1 MSAAAVA
8 AMALVAAAGPVAG
21 SVPCGP
27 GGTDGPVWTVTAG
40 AVGSVSGVV
49 GAGSVAGVVTAGS
62 VGGVVTG
69 GSVGGVV
76 GCGSVCGV
84 VTGGSVAGVV
94 TGGSVGGVVVGGSV
108 GGVVT
113 GGSVGGVVLGT
124 HPSGRVAVNVTGR
137 CVTPFAH
144 WATNVSDHES
154 VVSGPDA
161 NVTLSPGAAAVLVT
175 SPAVTVIGPADQPAP
190 STG

>member
-1 MSAAAVA
+1 
-8 AMALVAAAGPVAG
+8 
-21 SVPCGP
+21 
-27 GGTDGPVWTVTAG
+27 
-40 AVGSVSGVV
+40 
-49 GAGSVAGVVTAGS
+49 
-62 VGGVVTG
+62 VTG

-94 TGGSVGGVVVGGSV
+94 TGGSVGGVVTGGSV

-124 HPSGRVAVNVTGR
+124 HPSGLVAVTVTGR

-144 WATNVSDHES
+144 RATNISDHEPA
-154 VVSGPDA
+154 VSGPDA
-161 NVTLSPGAAAVLVT
+161 NATLSPGTAAVLTT